1 MRCILFISLHVR
13 KVLCWGYVIEWCL
26 LIMVSFIH
34 KSLCWEDTTPRWSD
48 LYEIKINGAIFYISI
63 IQEVRVTILL
73 SDLEIVLDQRSPCC
87 NIQVYYTAVNAHRH
101 VAL

>member
-48 LYEIKINGAIFYISI
+48 LYEIKINGAIFLHKHNSGS
-63 IQEVRVTILL
+63 QGHNTFV
-73 SDLEIVLDQRSPCC
+73 
-87 NIQVYYTAVNAHRH
+87 
-101 VAL
+101 